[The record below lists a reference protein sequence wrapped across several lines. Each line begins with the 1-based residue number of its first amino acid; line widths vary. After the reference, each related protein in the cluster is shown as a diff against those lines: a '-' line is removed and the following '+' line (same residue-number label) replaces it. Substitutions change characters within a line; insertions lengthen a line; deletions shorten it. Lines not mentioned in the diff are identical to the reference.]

1 MQGSTLVSLALLSFL
16 YAYPMAV
23 SPYTQSE
30 IEGVKVIVAKEDI
43 KLYPRFNKSLKPI
56 TTIQQ
61 GQKLTIL
68 REFKAWMQVQV
79 EGTDQKGWIQVK
91 VEKSSSFTG
100 KSYDI
105 VAAPSTTGLVARGWS
120 KDYAARHGTDFSK
133 VEEIKKRTLDP
144 DRYAKFLKGGQ
155 NK

>member
-1 MQGSTLVSLALLSFL
+1 MQRSALVSLALLSL
-16 YAYPMAV
+16 LCAYPMAA
-23 SPYTQSE
+23 SPLSQSE
-30 IEGVKVIVAKEDI
+30 NDGGKVIVAKEGI

-56 TTIQQ
+56 MTIQQ
-61 GQKLTIL
+61 GQKLIIL
-68 REFKAWMQVQV
+68 REFKAWMQVQL

-100 KSYDI
+100 RSYDI

-120 KDYAARHGTDFSK
+120 NDYAARHGADFSK
-133 VEEIKKRTLDP
+133 VKEIKKRTLDP

-155 NK
+155 NR